1 MTLQAEY
8 FGRMEIIMLKLIKNN
23 VIANE
28 LIEKGDRVIVAVSGG
43 PDSMALLHIL
53 QNLAGEMQFDLVAA
67 HINHG
72 LRPEADEE
80 QRFVAKQCRRW
91 NVSCY
96 TEEINVRDLAR
107 QSKTSLEDAGRIARY
122 RFLNALQ
129 AQLGAQSIATAHHRD
144 DVAETVLLH
153 LLRGAGLQGLR
164 GILPRNGQII
174 RPLLPLG
181 KEQLL
186 SYLNQHDIKY
196 CLDMSNVDPT
206 FLRNR
211 IRQQLIPELQQ
222 NYNPRIVDSLN
233 QMAELLRADH
243 ELLEQEIERYWG
255 MVLLKADNNT
265 IILDHSGFIKAPLA
279 AQRRLIMRAF
289 SVLTGQAG
297 WEGQDVE
304 QVLRLS
310 TKMGSAKVLQLKKKV
325 RVNKSYDKMIF
336 TKTWSRP
343 IKFSLDISV
352 PGQLSLPDGGPSYHF
367 YLQNHQHYIP
377 QAEDICLDYDKMV
390 LPLILRSRQEGDVF
404 WPAGFSGHKKIKKYF
419 IDQKIP
425 CWERDMVPILASRE
439 GEIYAVLGH
448 CIGQQAVVDLQTR
461 TLLVI
466 KKGPIEKNM
475 YKLKSQ
481 HACAT
486 I

>member
-1 MTLQAEY
+1 
-8 FGRMEIIMLKLIKNN
+8 MEWRLTMLTLIKNN
-23 VIANE
+23 IIENE
-28 LIEKGDRVIVAVSGG
+28 LIQKGDRVIVAVSGG

-53 QNLAGEMQFDLVAA
+53 KDLAGEMTFDLVAA

-72 LRPEADEE
+72 LRSEAAEE
-80 QRFVAKQCRRW
+80 QRFVVEQCRRW
-91 NVSCY
+91 KLSCY
-96 TEEINVRDLAR
+96 TEEVNVRELAR

-129 AQLGAQSIATAHHRD
+129 VELGAQSIATAHHRD

-153 LLRGAGLQGLR
+153 LLRGTGLQGLR

-186 SYLNQHDIKY
+186 SYLNEHNIKY
-196 CLDMSNVDPT
+196 CLDMSNTDPA

-233 QMAELLRADH
+233 QMAELLRADN
-243 ELLEQEIERYWG
+243 ELLEQEMERYWDL
-255 MVLLKADNNT
+255 VLIEADANT
-265 IILDHSGFIKAPLA
+265 IIFNNSAFSQMPLA

-289 SVLTGQAG
+289 YTLTAPAG

-304 QVLRLS
+304 KVLQLS
-310 TKMGSAKVLQLKKKV
+310 RKMGSAKFLQLKKKV
-325 RVNKSYDKMIF
+325 KVNKSYDKMIF
-336 TKTWSRP
+336 TKTWP
-343 IKFSLDISV
+343 KPVKFSLDISV
-352 PGQLSLPDGGPSYHF
+352 PGELSLPEGGPSYHF
-367 YLQNHQHYIP
+367 NLQNRQHYTP

-390 LPLILRSRQEGDVF
+390 PPLVLRSRREGDVF
-404 WPAGFSGHKKIKKYF
+404 WPAGFCGHKKLKKYF
-419 IDQKIP
+419 IDRKVP
-425 CWERDMVPILASRE
+425 YWERDQVPILAARE
-439 GEIYAVLGH
+439 GEIYAVLDH
-448 CIGQQAVVDLQTR
+448 CICQPAKIDPQTQ
-461 TLLVI
+461 TILVI
-466 KKGPIEKNM
+466 KKSPFEKNM
-475 YKLKSQ
+475 DKLKSGQ
-481 HACAT
+481 ACAT